1 MSSDGTIYLVSQKL
15 NQKESE
21 KYQSNKAYSLYR
33 QSKPLEKIMDMEHDG
48 KLVYA
53 FHISNYKLAWK
64 TINKILHLKYKS
76 IKNDRIIGEKKTI
89 ILDIIKV
96 EKFFEKDKK
105 IYENYRISQIV
116 SSCED

>member
-1 MSSDGTIYLVSQKL
+1 MSSDGTIYLLSQKL

-21 KYQSNKAYSLYR
+21 KYQSNKAYSLYHK
-33 QSKPLEKIMDMEHDG
+33 SKSLEKIIDMEHDG

-64 TINKILHLKYKS
+64 TINTILHLKYRS
-76 IKNDRIIGEKKTI
+76 IKNNRIIGDKKSI
-89 ILDIIKV
+89 IIDIIKV
-96 EKFFEKDKK
+96 ENFFLKDKT

-116 SSCED
+116 SSCEE

>member
-33 QSKPLEKIMDMEHDG
+33 QSTPLEKIIDIEHDG

-53 FHISNYKLAWK
+53 FQI
-64 TINKILHLKYKS
+64 INWLGKQLTKS
-76 IKNDRIIGEKKTI
+76 YI
-89 ILDIIKV
+89 
-96 EKFFEKDKK
+96 
-105 IYENYRISQIV
+105 
-116 SSCED
+116 